1 MTDGTVNDDD
11 NDDDDDGISLTL
23 LGFSLALLTVDE
35 SSFDV

>member
-11 NDDDDDGISLTL
+11 NDDGDGISLTL